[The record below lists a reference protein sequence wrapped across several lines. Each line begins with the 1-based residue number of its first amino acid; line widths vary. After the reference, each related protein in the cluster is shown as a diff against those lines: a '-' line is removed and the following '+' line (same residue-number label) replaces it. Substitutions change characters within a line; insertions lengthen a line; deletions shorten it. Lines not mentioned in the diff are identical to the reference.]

1 MKIDINKQIDYWLKS
16 SRSDF
21 ETAKSILKT
30 GKNLHYCLFFCHL
43 TIEKCLKALVVKKTQ
58 QIPPRTHDLEFLA
71 EKADIK
77 LGENE
82 LDFLT
87 DMNGFNLEA
96 RYPDEKFEI
105 YKKATPSLTKKYFKT
120 TEQFILWLQ
129 KLITQ

>member
-1 MKIDINKQIDYWLKS
+1 MKS
-16 SRSDF
+16 SQSDF
-21 ETAKSILKT
+21 DTAKSILKT
-30 GKNLHYCLFFCHL
+30 GKNLYYCLFFCHL
-43 TIEKCLKALVVKKTQ
+43 TIEKCLKGLVVKKIQ

-71 EKADIK
+71 KKADIK

-82 LDFLT
+82 LNFLT

-105 YKKATPSLTKKYFKT
+105 YKKATLSLTKKYFKT